1 MALFSP
7 DCLIQ
12 VMAASLLIA
21 IEKDEMLSLY
31 RFVAGYPMS
40 SNPLEKFERQAEPA
54 WLGFARWAGYAVIV
68 ASVVTF
74 LIAALE
80 DYVLR

>member
-1 MALFSP
+1 MF
-7 DCLIQ
+7 
-12 VMAASLLIA
+12 
-21 IEKDEMLSLY
+21 
-31 RFVAGYPMS
+31 
-40 SNPLEKFERQAEPA
+40 SNPLEKFDRQAEPA